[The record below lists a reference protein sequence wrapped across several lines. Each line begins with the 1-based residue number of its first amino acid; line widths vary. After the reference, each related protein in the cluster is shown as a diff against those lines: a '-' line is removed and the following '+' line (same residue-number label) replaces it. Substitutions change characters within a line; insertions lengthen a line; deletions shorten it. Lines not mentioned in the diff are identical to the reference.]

1 MEALLMRF
9 ENQMS
14 LQSNSVAINPRF
26 TQCQQQQQIAAANH
40 GSENTMAPSPFP
52 CRICGSKYATGKYLG
67 DGQWVITCR
76 TCAESAIIKQ
86 GGNVNVFGIGC
97 PICICGPNLMLLVD
111 MAGWQI

>member
-9 ENQMS
+9 DNQMS

-26 TQCQQQQQIAAANH
+26 TQCQQQQQQIAAANH

-67 DGQWVITCR
+67 DSQWVITCR

-86 GGNVNVFGIGC
+86 GGRLAD
-97 PICICGPNLMLLVD
+97 LM
-111 MAGWQI
+111 QQRRT